1 MQHIADEMIDVL
13 RRYPCCAELYID
25 VRSGQR
31 LRLNT
36 LQHLHINSKIRVALC
51 GKACNIKFGA
61 YIARKILVR
70 RLPFLCLWVE
80 ENLLT
85 QCSGNLLLR
94 HTVKQCGHICKVDF
108 AAFCQRQSERV
119 LWRIG
124 VCCNNMRTDC
134 ALAENGGLADYIL
147 LIVQFFQCK
156 QQRIPSIFSKSQFIA
171 ALMNIAELL
180 YECIVVL
187 REVCLQSMKLL
198 IVTAV
203 TLGFDQI
210 THSISNTDHA
220 DSTFNSSSVHFGR
233 YKIAVCFFEH

>member
-1 MQHIADEMIDVL
+1 MLCPSFTLMSAAV
-13 RRYPCCAELYID
+13 
-25 VRSGQR
+25 SGSR
-31 LRLNT
+31 LDT
-36 LQHLHINSKIRVALC
+36 LQHLHINAKSGSLC
-51 GKACNIKFGA
+51 A
-61 YIARKILVR
+61 ARRAISSLAR
-70 RLPFLCLWVE
+70 TLPERYSSAGCHSCVWWVE

-156 QQRIPSIFSKSQFIA
+156 QQRYPASFRKAS
-171 ALMNIAELL
+171 LL
-180 YECIVVL
+180 PRL
-187 REVCLQSMKLL
+187 
-198 IVTAV
+198 
-203 TLGFDQI
+203 
-210 THSISNTDHA
+210 
-220 DSTFNSSSVHFGR
+220 
-233 YKIAVCFFEH
+233 